1 MGDKEEAENDR
12 RKLMNKIFC
21 SALTAVVAGAMLT
34 GCAMPWEKGAD
45 DDVAPGGYSY
55 TADSNSE
62 QKQAY
67 RWLIEPTIN
76 ADNIISF
83 DGSQVD
89 PNNEK
94 NTAYANYSVIRQNGK
109 YGIIDY
115 SGNMVVPAEY
125 DDYYTCWCGEVTL
138 FNIINEKN
146 DEYEYCSIDS
156 SNQVVYYAAEHHD
169 SSPKYYWNSNEEK
182 IYVKDADEEQGEEYT
197 GKKAVVVCEAD
208 EFFDVLREEPLDN
221 WYEIGS
227 VITIAD
233 ACLDTNLSEASDYLL
248 ASQLSEAGIVLMSRC
263 QEVTKQEL
271 EDTLKHLEA
280 VQKKFHCHRM
290 TKPEIIMKDWSELTD
305 EDMERIA
312 NSGYEPDSHEK
323 LWFDQDK
330 AYTSLYFMNMKLPDN
345 AMEDAVSR
353 LMSDSKCGRIFRVK
367 GFMQNAEGKWLEL
380 NATHKNITVKPIER
394 GQAVF
399 IVIGEGLD
407 KEHIDGYFVPV

>member
-1 MGDKEEAENDR
+1 MNTEKKKTKVDLVTGFLGAGKTTFIKKYARYLLDKGCKIGVLENDFGAVNVDMLILQELLDENCDLEMVSAADKDCHR
-12 RKLMNKIFC
+12 RRFKTKLI
-21 SALTAVVAGAMLT
+21 AMGMRGL
-34 GCAMPWEKGAD
+34 D
-45 DDVAPGGYSY
+45 RV
-55 TADSNSE
+55 
-62 QKQAY
+62 
-67 RWLIEPTIN
+67 IVEP
-76 ADNIISF
+76 S
-83 DGSQVD
+83 
-89 PNNEK
+89 
-94 NTAYANYSVIRQNGK
+94 
-109 YGIIDY
+109 GIY
-115 SGNMVVPAEY
+115 
-125 DDYYTCWCGEVTL
+125 
-138 FNIINEKN
+138 
-146 DEYEYCSIDS
+146 
-156 SNQVVYYAAEHHD
+156 
-169 SSPKYYWNSNEEK
+169 
-182 IYVKDADEEQGEEYT
+182 
-197 GKKAVVVCEAD
+197 EAD

-248 ASQLSEAGIVLMSRC
+248 ASQLSEVGIVLMSRC
-263 QEVTKQEL
+263 QEATKQEL

-305 EDMERIA
+305 DDMERIA
-312 NSGYEPDSHEK
+312 NGGYEPDSHEK

>member
-1 MGDKEEAENDR
+1 MKTEKKKTKVDLVTGFLGAGKTTFIKKYARYLLDKGCKIGVLEND
-12 RKLMNKIFC
+12 FG
-21 SALTAVVAGAMLT
+21 AVNVDML
-34 GCAMPWEKGAD
+34 
-45 DDVAPGGYSY
+45 
-55 TADSNSE
+55 
-62 QKQAY
+62 
-67 RWLIEPTIN
+67 
-76 ADNIISF
+76 
-83 DGSQVD
+83 
-89 PNNEK
+89 
-94 NTAYANYSVIRQNGK
+94 
-109 YGIIDY
+109 
-115 SGNMVVPAEY
+115 
-125 DDYYTCWCGEVTL
+125 
-138 FNIINEKN
+138 
-146 DEYEYCSIDS
+146 
-156 SNQVVYYAAEHHD
+156 
-169 SSPKYYWNSNEEK
+169 
-182 IYVKDADEEQGEEYT
+182 
-197 GKKAVVVCEAD
+197 
-208 EFFDVLREEPLDN
+208 
-221 WYEIGS
+221 
-227 VITIAD
+227 
-233 ACLDTNLSEASDYLL
+233 LL
-248 ASQLSEAGIVLMSRC
+248 
-263 QEVTKQEL
+263 QEL

-353 LMSDSKCGRIFRVK
+353 LMSDSKCGKIFRVK

>member
-1 MGDKEEAENDR
+1 MKTEKKKTKVDLVTGFLGAGKTTFIKKYARYLLDKGCKIGVLENDFGAVNVDMLLLQELLDENCDLEMVSAADKDCHR
-12 RKLMNKIFC
+12 RRFKTKLI
-21 SALTAVVAGAMLT
+21 AMGMRGL
-34 GCAMPWEKGAD
+34 D
-45 DDVAPGGYSY
+45 RV
-55 TADSNSE
+55 
-62 QKQAY
+62 
-67 RWLIEPTIN
+67 IVEP
-76 ADNIISF
+76 S
-83 DGSQVD
+83 
-89 PNNEK
+89 
-94 NTAYANYSVIRQNGK
+94 
-109 YGIIDY
+109 GIY
-115 SGNMVVPAEY
+115 
-125 DDYYTCWCGEVTL
+125 
-138 FNIINEKN
+138 
-146 DEYEYCSIDS
+146 
-156 SNQVVYYAAEHHD
+156 
-169 SSPKYYWNSNEEK
+169 
-182 IYVKDADEEQGEEYT
+182 
-197 GKKAVVVCEAD
+197 EAD

-248 ASQLSEAGIVLMSRC
+248 ASQLSEAGIVLMSKC
-263 QEVTKQEL
+263 QEATKQEL

-345 AMEDAVSR
+345 AREDAVSR
-353 LMSDSKCGRIFRVK
+353 LMSDSKCGKIFRVK